1 ITTDCPPGLATTA
14 GTAASE
20 TVSATDSDGVVASAS
35 ITNIA
40 PSNPG
45 TITLNGFTPSGS
57 NGGTASAT
65 LQADNTTPPGNYT
78 VTITWSNNDSTP
90 QTATCTVSVAVIL
103 GNTTAIHDIQGPTTT
118 SPLVGNQV
126 STSGIVTGVRSNG
139 FFIQEPDATVDA
151 DPNT

>member
-1 ITTDCPPGLATTA
+1 GCTDTDNNASDFSAGSPNPRNSLTPPNVCGSNAPITTDCPPGLATTA

-35 ITNIA
+35 ITNSV

-57 NGGTASAT
+57 NGGTAGAT

-90 QTATCTVSVAVIL
+90 QTATCTVPVAVIL

-118 SPLVGNQV
+118 S
-126 STSGIVTGVRSNG
+126 
-139 FFIQEPDATVDA
+139 
-151 DPNT
+151 